1 MGLVMKNWVG
11 FFDGGSRGN
20 PGPAAAGA
28 VLLDDLGDVVFEEG
42 RFLGRR
48 TNNEAEY
55 EALIMLLEEVDRRG
69 FCKGVVL
76 GDSRL
81 VISQMRGEWKI
92 REPRLRALAERA
104 RSLVH
109 GDVRFEWIPRKDNDH
124 ADDLVNEVL
133 DREEERGRSA
143 SPRPD
148 RSNLPE
154 ATIDLAKEKE
164 EWRHGAL
171 RLVSDHVA
179 LVIGAP
185 DEYVVNMAEGTC
197 SCPGFQARGDCVHLR
212 EGMDAKRSLDAL
224 GRGGSGAFRR
234 FPEPSPEGREEGEG

>member
-1 MGLVMKNWVG
+1 M
-11 FFDGGSRGN
+11 
-20 PGPAAAGA
+20 
-28 VLLDDLGDVVFEEG
+28 DDLGDVVFEEG

>member
-1 MGLVMKNWVG
+1 MMGWAMKNWVG

-20 PGPAAAGA
+20 PGPPAAGA
-28 VLLDDLGDVVFEEG
+28 VLLDDRGDVVFEEG

-104 RSLVH
+104 RSLVR

-143 SPRPD
+143 PPRPD
-148 RSNLPE
+148 RGELPE
-154 ATIDLAKEKE
+154 EKE
-164 EWRHGAL
+164 EWRHGTL
-171 RLVSDHVA
+171 RLVSDHIA
-179 LVIGAP
+179 LVMGAP
-185 DEYVVNMAEGTC
+185 DEYVVNLAEGTC

-212 EGMDAKRSLDAL
+212 EGMDAKRSLGAP
-224 GRGGSGAFRR
+224 GRGGSGASR
-234 FPEPSPEGREEGEG
+234 